1 MFKYVSEILSQFT
14 QTQRILVLLFLLL
27 SIITLYLGPTYLN
40 TVTLDNDELNTELN
54 NQKTINFKF
63 KNSIDSLNQKLIDNQ
78 INCTN
83 KIIERETEILGL
95 IDGITRKMNGTKMGY
110 RTVNKTNVS
119 DTSDVIVS
127 EVVIVSDPRPEIM
140 MKELNKLKSN
150 IRADINKRME

>member
-40 TVTLDNDELNTELN
+40 TITLDNDELTTELN
-54 NQKTINFKF
+54 NQKKINFKF
-63 KNSIDSLNQKLIDNQ
+63 KNSIDSLNQKIIDNQ

-150 IRADINKRME
+150 IRTDINKRME

>member
-95 IDGITRKMNGTKMGY
+95 IDGITRKMNSTKMGY

>member
-54 NQKTINFKF
+54 NQKKINFKF